1 MSHDKYL
8 TLEKALSIVLEL
20 ANQNVLENHMTDQ
33 LSDDEEEEGWNELV
47 LEQRRQEQ
55 ACLMVEEFIQVIND
69 DATSKMAGEVMIAE
83 CQLKKKSNGRVDLLN
98 GDKTA
103 IGMTRTMFAIMS
115 EFAKGMPSD
124 E

>member
-20 ANQNVLENHMTDQ
+20 ANQNVLENSMVGN
-33 LSDDEEEEGWNELV
+33 SDDDDGWTELMEE
-47 LEQRRQEQ
+47 QARQEQ

-69 DATSKMAGEVMIAE
+69 DETAKMAGEVMITE
-83 CQLKKKSNGRVDLLN
+83 CQLKKKKNGRVELMN

>member
-1 MSHDKYL
+1 VNGKENDMSHDKYL

-20 ANQNVLENHMTDQ
+20 ANQNVLEGN
-33 LSDDEEEEGWNELV
+33 SDDDGWTELQEEQE
-47 LEQRRQEQ
+47 RQEQ

-69 DATSKMAGEVMIAE
+69 DATAALAGEVMIEE
-83 CQLKKKSNGRVDLLN
+83 CQLKKKKNGRVELKN

-103 IGMTRTMFAIMS
+103 IGMTRTMFGIMS
-115 EFAKGMPSD
+115 QFAKGISD